1 VPVHR
6 LVTTR
11 EGGLSSPP
19 FATLNLGDHV
29 GDDPRA
35 VAENRRR
42 VAARVG
48 LPADRVRYLRQ
59 EHGAGL
65 AVVDGPDGGLAGGP
79 GGGPDDGPPRAD
91 ALVTAAPGLAVAV
104 LVADCAPVLLADP
117 ERGVVGAVHAGR
129 AGLVAG
135 VLPAA
140 LARMAELGART
151 SRLRAWVGPT
161 VCAGCYEVPAAMREE
176 VAAVVPA
183 AWAHS
188 HSGTPAVDLRA
199 GLVAELHR
207 HRVDAVEVDPTCP
220 REDPAYYSYRRDGVT
235 GRFAAVVWCA

>member
-1 VPVHR
+1 MSVHG

-11 EGGLSSPP
+11 AGGVSSPP
-19 FATLNLGDHV
+19 FASLNLGDHV

-35 VAENRRR
+35 VAENRWR

-48 LPADRVRYLRQ
+48 LAADRVRYLRQ
-59 EHGAGL
+59 EHGAGV
-65 AVVDGPDGGLAGGP
+65 AVVDGPDGGP
-79 GGGPDDGPPRAD
+79 PPRAD
-91 ALVTAAPGLAVAV
+91 AVVTAAPGLAVAV

-117 ERGVVGAVHAGR
+117 GRGVVGAVHAGR

-140 LARMAELGART
+140 LARMADLGART

-161 VCAGCYEVPAAMREE
+161 VCARCYEVPAALREE

-188 HSGTPAVDLRA
+188 HTGTPAVDLRA

-207 HRVDAVEVDPTCP
+207 HGVDAVEVDPTCP

-235 GRFAAVVWCA
+235 GRFAALVWCA